1 MPRFYFDLH
10 DSECSP
16 DDVGLEFV
24 GVDQAI
30 AQAKRAL
37 AEIVLDHLPR
47 DGDRHNVTM
56 HVSDEDRQ
64 PVYTGVLSFSGLI
77 HGR

>member
-10 DSECSP
+10 DSQYDR

-24 GVDQAI
+24 DVDQAI

-37 AEIVLDHLPR
+37 AEIVLEHLPG

-56 HVSDEDRQ
+56 HIRDEDRQ
-64 PVYTGVLSFSGLI
+64 PIYTGVLSFSGIL
-77 HGR
+77 HGH